1 MCFRRLFFGDARL
14 QHCMRSQ
21 DVFTRGCRLGVE
33 TFAFDPASNLL
44 DEKNQQ
50 VQRPLDHDPKRNT
63 LMDNLLREYAGS
75 HYDYD
80 ERGNQIRRWHNGQ
93 QSRLHWDLFDRLVRF
108 ENSQLSVDYAY
119 DPLGR
124 RL

>member
-1 MCFRRLFFGDARL
+1 MADRDLSLRPQRESLL
-14 QHCMRSQ
+14 
-21 DVFTRGCRLGVE
+21 LGVE

-44 DEKNQQ
+44 DEKSQQ

-93 QSRLHWDLFDRLVRF
+93 
-108 ENSQLSVDYAY
+108 
-119 DPLGR
+119 
-124 RL
+124 